1 MWFIYKS
8 KFTLYLVASSFVLP
22 GFWFESER
30 LCDVWMCA
38 NAMPFACG
46 CEWVWV
52 WRQNVI
58 IYCVTSCLTS
68 GNDYLIIWSEWKGH
82 IVSSRLRILFSLFFH
97 SPQIFTSLSFSAS
110 WSTRRCIGVTNNNQ
124 IDYLVHLLCIIWT
137 EALCPKTKMRKK

>member
-46 CEWVWV
+46 CV
-52 WRQNVI
+52 
-58 IYCVTSCLTS
+58 CVTAECYHILRHIMPYKWQWLF
-68 GNDYLIIWSEWKGH
+68 DYLERMKRAHRIIT
-82 IVSSRLRILFSLFFH
+82 IANPFFL
-97 SPQIFTSLSFSAS
+97 ILSFSPDLHLSIFLCLLVYPALY
-110 WSTRRCIGVTNNNQ
+110 RRNQ
-124 IDYLVHLLCIIWT
+124 QQSDWLLGAPFMYNMNGS
-137 EALCPKTKMRKK
+137 ALPENENEKKIK